1 MPIVRHGH
9 ARMRRLEPPAARPRG
24 LRRPTTATAKPI
36 PTMGV
41 LTRRHSRRNVIPR
54 RTMATAALRRRA
66 PTIRRPHA
74 RIQRHR
80 RRELIPPRAAAIRLR
95 RAPTPHRARA
105 IAVAVV
111 AEARTAAAVAAA
123 VVAAAVT
130 AAVAAEALTVA
141 EGPVLTATA
150 NLFANSTARPDLQAG
165 LLSVCRACPIAWR

>member
-111 AEARTAAAVAAA
+111 AEAVVAAEARTAAAVAAA

-130 AAVAAEALTVA
+130 AAVAAE
-141 EGPVLTATA
+141 
-150 NLFANSTARPDLQAG
+150 
-165 LLSVCRACPIAWR
+165 